1 MRKYVWSRACSWLS
15 FKVINGHICCG
26 DKWHFSPLC
35 HNGRSVSVSFRR
47 RVCVAVWMRSV
58 DCIDLCTCLSGRV
71 TALNSSPRRCH
82 SHFPGCHKATGRA
95 QIRLTRLK
103 RAVSRLSPCSIQ
115 LSVTTAPPKIIEVEW
130 TGGIG
135 FHVCVCVCA
144 ERRVWCEVFGKHWL
158 IKFQC
163 QALGSGT
170 SSCGGGSKYVRRP
183 LRAWGKGMMSAS
195 GSVRRWCVKA
205 QELISQWFPIS
216 RSWGSFSVGV
226 WKCVKDTL

>member
-15 FKVINGHICCG
+15 IKVINGHICCG

-115 LSVTTAPPKIIEVEW
+115 LSVTTAPPKIIEVEG
-130 TGGIG
+130 TGEIG

-170 SSCGGGSKYVRRP
+170 SSRGGVPNMSGD
-183 LRAWGKGMMSAS
+183 LWGLEGKEWW
-195 GSVRRWCVKA
+195 V
-205 QELISQWFPIS
+205 Q
-216 RSWGSFSVGV
+216 VGV
-226 WKCVKDTL
+226 WEGDVWRHKNWLVSGFQSLGPGGLFL

>member
-15 FKVINGHICCG
+15 IKVINGHICCG

-115 LSVTTAPPKIIEVEW
+115 LSVTTAPPKIIEVE
-130 TGGIG
+130 GRGEIG
-135 FHVCVCVCA
+135 FHVCVCMRWEKSVMWGLW
-144 ERRVWCEVFGKHWL
+144 ETLTNQIPVPS
-158 IKFQC
+158 
-163 QALGSGT
+163 SGIRDLVLW
-170 SSCGGGSKYVRRP
+170 GGSKYVRRP